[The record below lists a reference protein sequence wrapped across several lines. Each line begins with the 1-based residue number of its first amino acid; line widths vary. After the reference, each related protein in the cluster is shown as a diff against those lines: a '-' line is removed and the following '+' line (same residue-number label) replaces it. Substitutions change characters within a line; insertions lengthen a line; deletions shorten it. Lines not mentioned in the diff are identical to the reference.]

1 MSCWKSKHKKHKR
14 FFLRWRAFTDLLF
27 VDHSISAD
35 DCRVRLASDK
45 LIGAELEMKTWRQAG
60 NNREGTAQAYCG
72 YVTIFNSNFMF
83 QFQIE
88 IEYWIKIGN
97 LNSIDGILEKRGGS
111 WYRGDVRRNKIR
123 RPDQPPFL
131 IRNQRFIFQFSNNAP
146 FLFPILSVSKRFNC

>member
-1 MSCWKSKHKKHKR
+1 MITSCHIENRSIKSIKGT
-14 FFLRWRAFTDLLF
+14 FLRWTAFTDLLF

-60 NNREGTAQAYCG
+60 NNREGSAQAYCG

-88 IEYWIKIGN
+88 IEY
-97 LNSIDGILEKRGGS
+97 
-111 WYRGDVRRNKIR
+111 
-123 RPDQPPFL
+123 
-131 IRNQRFIFQFSNNAP
+131 
-146 FLFPILSVSKRFNC
+146 

>member
-1 MSCWKSKHKKHKR
+1 MTFWSCLVENRSIKGT
-14 FFLRWRAFTDLLF
+14 FLRWRAFTDLLF

-88 IEYWIKIGN
+88 IECWIKIGN
-97 LNSIDGILEKRGGS
+97 LNWIDGLLQRRGGS

-131 IRNQRFIFQFSNNAP
+131 IRNQRFIFQFSNNAFSP
-146 FLFPILSVSKRFNC
+146 FLSVSKRFNC